1 MLKPEGHLPVLG
13 SGSHFFCSGKNKQLS
28 SGPVFGVLAVG
39 TSDAAAAFFTEE
51 VLFSSFGAGVG
62 GGQRGSVGF
71 AIQSNFGGVDFG
83 GHAGSLGVLLQS
95 SCVVGGG
102 GGGGGGGGFASAEEE

>member
-1 MLKPEGHLPVLG
+1 MR
-13 SGSHFFCSGKNKQLS
+13 
-28 SGPVFGVLAVG
+28 
-39 TSDAAAAFFTEE
+39 AAAFFTEE
-51 VLFSSFGAGVG
+51 VLFSSFGAGVA

-71 AIQSNFGGVDFG
+71 AIQSTFGGVVFG

-102 GGGGGGGGFASAEEE
+102 GEVVVVVVMVDLHLQKKNDLQN

>member
-1 MLKPEGHLPVLG
+1 MLKPGGHLPVLG

-39 TSDAAAAFFTEE
+39 TRDAAAAFFTEE

-102 GGGGGGGGFASAEEE
+102 GDGGFASAEEE

>member
-1 MLKPEGHLPVLG
+1 MKKLAGHFPSLSGAQCG
-13 SGSHFFCSGKNKQLS
+13 SSGKNKQLL
-28 SGPVFGVLAVG
+28 SGPLSFGERTAG
-39 TSDAAAAFFTEE
+39 TSGEAAAFFTEE
-51 VLFSSFGAGVG
+51 VLFSSFGAGVA

-71 AIQSNFGGVDFG
+71 AIQSTFGGVVFG

-102 GGGGGGGGFASAEEE
+102 GDGGGDGGFASAEEE